1 MLDLRNMSD
10 EEFCVVVTP
19 PVTRVAMQVTIDE
32 SGNVSLSGKLAEQ
45 FSKKPVQIRFNKEGT
60 AIQITC
66 SKNKADTTDIVFPK
80 SGRKT
85 IPSAKEILKQN
96 RITFP
101 VVFSSYD
108 VPENEKW
115 RGARQENPILKP
127 SAGSRN
133 TKKK

>member
-1 MLDLRNMSD
+1 MLDLKNMSD
-10 EEFCVVVTP
+10 EEFCIIVTP

-45 FSKKPVQIRFNKEGT
+45 FSKKPVQIRFTKEGT
-60 AIQITC
+60 AIQISC
-66 SKNKADTTDIVFPK
+66 SKNEADTYDIVFPK
-80 SGRKT
+80 SGRKM

-96 RITFP
+96 RIAFP
-101 VVFSSYD
+101 VVFSSHD
-108 VPENEKW
+108 MPENEKW
-115 RGARQENPILKP
+115 RGARQENPMPKP